1 MVFLLVVAVLY
12 LGNVLKA
19 ILDQV
24 MLIIHI
30 RGLKLFQPDLN
41 EGEAGHLDAQLL
53 LGLLADGDEFVEDE
67 NGLWLRSHNLSH
79 VVHDAVHAL
88 HYTLFIVL
96 HV

>member
-1 MVFLLVVAVLY
+1 MVFLLVVAILN
-12 LGNVLKA
+12 LGNVLET

-24 MLIIHI
+24 MLVVHVSS
-30 RGLKLFQPDLN
+30 LKLFQPNLN

-67 NGLWLRSHNLSH
+67 DGLWLRSHYLSH